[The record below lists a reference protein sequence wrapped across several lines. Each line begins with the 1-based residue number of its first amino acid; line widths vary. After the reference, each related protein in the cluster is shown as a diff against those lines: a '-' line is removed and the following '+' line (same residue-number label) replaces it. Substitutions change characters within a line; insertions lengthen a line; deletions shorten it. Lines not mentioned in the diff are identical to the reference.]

1 MQPRPQKKPQKK
13 IVEPLEVLDNQKKPS
28 KSGEPLPVEL
38 LQTGV
43 NPPKK
48 KKKAEADLLAQYQAE
63 EEKVRQ
69 KHMRRL
75 RQFKSELIAVQTDL
89 EKQEEERKKRQDVEE
104 KEKKRREEEEV
115 MSGGEEALLQTGAT
129 QKRPTGLFGIGG
141 KFKKLYKWFTAERK
155 GRAPK

>member
-1 MQPRPQKKPQKK
+1 MQKPVKKKT
-13 IVEPLEVLDNQKKPS
+13 IVEPLEALDDQNLRS
-28 KSGEPLPVEL
+28 SGKEPLPVEL
-38 LQTGV
+38 AQKGAEPL
-43 NPPKK
+43 KK
-48 KKKAEADLLAQYQAE
+48 KKKAEADLLTQYQAE

-75 RQFKSELIAVQTDL
+75 RQFKSELIAAQTDL
-89 EKQEEERKKRQDVEE
+89 EKQEEERKKRQEE
-104 KEKKRREEEEV
+104 EKKRREGEE
-115 MSGGEEALLQTGAT
+115 MIASGEEALAQTGAT